1 MEYNFSPPPLEKL
14 PITVV
19 RNSILSPGKLRG
31 VDDLEVPKRINEI
44 LMQGSWKQDRK
55 FPSTIRRLEGELSVM
70 KGLNVPRLALSE
82 TFSEP

>member
-14 PITVV
+14 PITAV

-55 FPSTIRRLEGELSVM
+55 FPSTIRRLEGVM